1 MSACQPRPQRTPA
14 VLPSALLGSCLWGR
28 FLPRPPCPQEP
39 RCTAQQEGRGSS
51 HGGGT
56 DGPCAEVRPRGS
68 PPCRPCGSKTS
79 VCANTVY
86 IRLDF
91 QKDSGQFSHFVQVKE
106 SCLPRQCQ
114 INETALCPQDPPWA
128 RLPRLPETGSGRG
141 APRGPL
147 LPDISLLLQFQMRL
161 QALRSPNSD
170 CPGALGRSHSV

>member
-1 MSACQPRPQRTPA
+1 M
-14 VLPSALLGSCLWGR
+14 
-28 FLPRPPCPQEP
+28 
-39 RCTAQQEGRGSS
+39 
-51 HGGGT
+51 
-56 DGPCAEVRPRGS
+56 
-68 PPCRPCGSKTS
+68 
-79 VCANTVY
+79 CANTVY

-128 RLPRLPETGSGRG
+128 RLPCLPETGSGRG